1 MSFFGWQ
8 SLVFERL
15 DCEGVSRTTRRWH
28 WLQILRLILL
38 HEIRSF
44 CIIANN
50 TSFSSTAH
58 TPPPYELGQMD
69 ISCTTYYL
77 RSHYNNLCMA
87 QLGSAQRSVA
97 TSHQTDYPG
106 RLLLQS
112 AVSFCRPIKDMPIRT
127 KSPLNFPSI
136 STRDLNWTFEHTL
149 LGLVCIIRFF
159 SRRKIMSLTTF
170 HSLCMAHNR
179 GSLLAALFLLWPR
192 LWIHRRILDLR
203 FYRYHRVCALRTPPP
218 SFN

>member
-1 MSFFGWQ
+1 MKF
-8 SLVFERL
+8 
-15 DCEGVSRTTRRWH
+15 VSSASSPTTR
-28 WLQILRLILL
+28 L
-38 HEIRSF
+38 
-44 CIIANN
+44 
-50 TSFSSTAH
+50 FSSTAH
-58 TPPPYELGQMD
+58 TLPLYELGQMD

-77 RSHYNNLCMA
+77 RSHYNILLWRKRA
-87 QLGSAQRSVA
+87 QHKGRSPLH
-97 TSHQTDYPG
+97 TKQDYPG

-127 KSPLNFPSI
+127 KSPLNFPLQFLLVVLI
-136 STRDLNWTFEHTL
+136 WTFEHTL

-179 GSLLAALFLLWPR
+179 GSLLAALFLLWHG
-192 LWIHRRILDLR
+192 LWIYRRIVVLR
-203 FYRYHRVCALRTPPP
+203 FYRYHRVCALRTPRP